1 MAYTQQN
8 RLIAVDTPLG
18 DDVFLLE
25 SFQGEEGIS
34 RLFRFNLELL
44 SEKSNIS
51 FKDIVGQNV
60 TLRIA
65 LPEDKERYFNG
76 FVSRFA
82 QSGSDVRFT
91 HYQMEVVPWLWFL
104 TRNADCRIFQN
115 MAIPDIIQKVF
126 KDKGFTNFKFSI
138 TGSFE
143 PRDYCVQYRETDFN
157 FVSRLMEQHGIF
169 YFFKHENG
177 KHTMMVANSHTAH
190 QACPDQG
197 KAHFNASVGVLQSED
212 VISSFQVEQELRTGK
227 YSLTDYNFETPSTSL
242 LAGEPTVVS
251 VAQNSTYEIYDY
263 PGIYLNQ
270 SQASE
275 MTKIYM
281 QEEEASHKV
290 ITGTGGCRGF
300 MSGYTFDLEEH
311 YRDDL
316 NTNYLL
322 TEVRH
327 VASVG
332 ESYTVGDEGAGS
344 HYSNHFVC
352 IPTATPFRPPR
363 VTPKPLVQGPQT
375 AVVVGKSGEEIWT
388 DKYGRVKVQFF
399 WDRLGKKD
407 DKSSCWIRVSQP
419 WAGKNWG
426 AMWIP
431 RISQEVIVSF
441 LEGDPD
447 RPIIT
452 GRVYNADN
460 MPPYALPDEQT
471 KSTFKSYSSK
481 GGGGFNEFRFEDKK
495 GDEQIFMHAEK
506 NLDIRVKNNEYE
518 TVSKDLHLIV
528 EQDHFEHIKND
539 HHETID
545 RDYVQSLGRDHH
557 LKISG
562 KQAIAV
568 DGSQSLKVTGDVAE
582 QFNGNHSE
590 QVSQALYLK
599 AGMTVVIE
607 APLGITLKCGGNS
620 VVVDPVGVTLT
631 SSAIITIMGSLVNI
645 NSGPGSPAG
654 TGTPCSLV
662 PPTSPKDAEEADKA
676 DPGEMAQLK
685 AEQIQTQQGKYGST
699 SMTPFNP
706 SKPPASGE
714 EKKPH
719 WIEIKLVDT
728 EGNPVP
734 GEKYKI
740 TLPDGSTVAEGTL
753 DGKGFARVD
762 GIDPGTCKVTFP
774 NLDQSVWKPK

>member
-1 MAYTQQN
+1 MTFTQEN
-8 RLIAVDTPLG
+8 RLIAIDTPLG
-18 DDVFLLE
+18 KDALLL
-25 SFQGEEGIS
+25 QGFTGHEAVS
-34 RLFRFNLELL
+34 RLFSFHLDLL
-44 SEKSNIS
+44 SLKNSIS
-51 FKDIVGQNV
+51 FQDIVGQKITIRV
-60 TLRIA
+60 TLF
-65 LPEDKERYFNG
+65 DGSERYFHG
-76 FVSRFA
+76 HVSRFA
-82 QSGSDVRFT
+82 QSGSDARFT
-91 HYQMEVVPWLWFL
+91 YYQMEVVPWLWFL
-104 TRNADCRIFQN
+104 TRTADCKIFQN
-115 MAIPDIIQKVF
+115 MTIPDIIQKVF
-126 KDKGFTNFKFSI
+126 KDRGFQDFKSSL
-138 TGSFE
+138 TATYE
-143 PRDYCVQYRETDFN
+143 PREYCVQYRETDFN
-157 FVSRLMEQHGIF
+157 FVSRLMEQYGIF
-169 YFFKHENG
+169 YFFQHEKS
-177 KHTMMVANSHTAH
+177 KHTLVLGDSPSVF
-190 QACPDQG
+190 QACPG
-197 KAHFNASVGVLQSED
+197 QSKVRYDLATGAMDTSD
-212 VISSFQVEQELRTGK
+212 VINGWQMEQELRTGK

-242 LAGEPTVVS
+242 LSGEPTVVN
-251 VAQNSTYEIYDY
+251 VGGNSAYEIYDY
-263 PGIYLNQ
+263 PGEYLNQ
-270 SQASE
+270 SQGGAL
-275 MTKIYM
+275 TKIRM
-281 QEEEASHKV
+281 QEEEASHLV
-290 ITGTGGCRGF
+290 VSGSGLCRAF
-300 MSGYTFDLEEH
+300 TSGYTFEIEEH
-311 YRDDL
+311 FRSDM
-316 NTNYLL
+316 NGTYLL
-322 TEVRH
+322 TEVQH

-332 ESYTVGDEGAGS
+332 GSYSFEGGGTGE
-344 HYSNHFVC
+344 HYSNRFSC
-352 IPTATPFRPPR
+352 IQAKVPFRPAR
-363 VTPKPLVQGPQT
+363 ITPNPFVQGPQT
-375 AVVVGKSGEEIWT
+375 ALVVGKSGEEIWV
-388 DKYGRVKVQFF
+388 DKYGRIKVQFY
-399 WDRLGKKD
+399 WDRVGKKNEN
-407 DKSSCWIRVSQP
+407 SSCWIRVSQP

-431 RISQEVIVSF
+431 RITQEVIVSF

-460 MPPYALPDEQT
+460 MPPYTLPDEQT

-518 TVSKDLHLIV
+518 TVTKDLHLIV
-528 EQDHFEHIKND
+528 EQDRFEHVKND

-557 LKISG
+557 LKVSG

-568 DGSQSLKVTGDVAE
+568 DGTQSLKVTGDVAE

-590 QVSQALYLK
+590 HVSQALYLK

-607 APLGITLKCGGNS
+607 APMGITLKCGGNS

-662 PPTSPKDAEEADKA
+662 PPTSPKAAEEADKA

-685 AEQIQTQQGKYGST
+685 AEQIQSQQGKYGST
-699 SMTPFNP
+699 PITPFNP
-706 SKPPASGE
+706 SKQAASGE

>member
-1 MAYTQQN
+1 
-8 RLIAVDTPLG
+8 
-18 DDVFLLE
+18 
-25 SFQGEEGIS
+25 
-34 RLFRFNLELL
+34 
-44 SEKSNIS
+44 
-51 FKDIVGQNV
+51 
-60 TLRIA
+60 
-65 LPEDKERYFNG
+65 
-76 FVSRFA
+76 
-82 QSGSDVRFT
+82 
-91 HYQMEVVPWLWFL
+91 
-104 TRNADCRIFQN
+104 
-115 MAIPDIIQKVF
+115 
-126 KDKGFTNFKFSI
+126 
-138 TGSFE
+138 
-143 PRDYCVQYRETDFN
+143 
-157 FVSRLMEQHGIF
+157 
-169 YFFKHENG
+169 
-177 KHTMMVANSHTAH
+177 
-190 QACPDQG
+190 
-197 KAHFNASVGVLQSED
+197 
-212 VISSFQVEQELRTGK
+212 
-227 YSLTDYNFETPSTSL
+227 
-242 LAGEPTVVS
+242 
-251 VAQNSTYEIYDY
+251 
-263 PGIYLNQ
+263 
-270 SQASE
+270 
-275 MTKIYM
+275 
-281 QEEEASHKV
+281 
-290 ITGTGGCRGF
+290 
-300 MSGYTFDLEEH
+300 
-311 YRDDL
+311 
-316 NTNYLL
+316 
-322 TEVRH
+322 
-327 VASVG
+327 
-332 ESYTVGDEGAGS
+332 
-344 HYSNHFVC
+344 
-352 IPTATPFRPPR
+352 
-363 VTPKPLVQGPQT
+363 
-375 AVVVGKSGEEIWT
+375 
-388 DKYGRVKVQFF
+388 VQFF

-407 DKSSCWIRVSQP
+407 DNSSCWIRVSQP

-460 MPPYALPDEQT
+460 MPPYTLPDEQT

-481 GGGGFNEFRFEDKK
+481 GGSGFNEFRFEDKK

-528 EQDHFEHIKND
+528 EQDHFEHVKND

-568 DGSQSLKVTGDVAE
+568 DGTQSLKVTGDVAE

-607 APLGITLKCGGNS
+607 APIGITLKCGGNS

-631 SSAIITIMGSLVNI
+631 SSALITIMGSLVNI

-662 PPTSPKDAEEADKA
+662 PPTSPKAAEEADKA

-685 AEQIQTQQGKYGST
+685 AEQIQSQQGKYGST
-699 SMTPFNP
+699 PITPFNP
-706 SKPPASGE
+706 SKQAASGE

-753 DGKGFARVD
+753 DGKGYARVD